1 MESSY
6 QSRAK
11 QFAPYA
17 SLRGFDEVVK
27 ERTRVTCPRR
37 ELCDD
42 EAEVISECLSRIERG
57 MTVEAE
63 YYLTDNYVKLR
74 GRVASIDIVFRTI
87 KIEGKTVNFDDIIA
101 ISIVESSD

>member
-17 SLRGFDEVVK
+17 SLRGFDEVVR
-27 ERTRVTCPRR
+27 ERRRVTTPRR

-42 EAEVISECLSRIERG
+42 EAEVISARLSSIERG
-57 MTVEAE
+57 MTVEVE
-63 YYLTDNYVKLR
+63 YYLTDSYVKLR
-74 GRVASIDIVFRTI
+74 GRVAGIDPVFRTV
-87 KIEGKTVNFDDIIA
+87 KIGGKTVNFDDV
-101 ISIVESSD
+101 ISICIEQSSD